1 MAHYKDT
8 KEIYFLHIIHEV
20 KMERALKKGWKD
32 LSGSKLSLANDYNK
46 YMGGIDLN
54 DTLIGNYTSVRKT
67 YQWTIKVVI
76 HFIDEAVCFQTI
88 TQAIPWKN
96 PLHEL
101 PNRSHRKVS
110 SASAKCASATD
121 KTNTDPKIH
130 FVKSVQIRSSFW
142 SVFSCIRIQS
152 EYRKIRSRN
161 NSVFGH
167 ISRKVMPVK
176 DVERQLLH

>member
-1 MAHYKDT
+1 
-8 KEIYFLHIIHEV
+8 
-20 KMERALKKGWKD
+20 
-32 LSGSKLSLANDYNK
+32 
-46 YMGGIDLN
+46 MGGIDLN

-142 SVFSCIRIQS
+142 SVFFRIRT
-152 EYRKIRSRN
+152 
-161 NSVFGH
+161 
-167 ISRKVMPVK
+167 
-176 DVERQLLH
+176 DTER